1 VHKAS
6 GPAPMLQELAG
17 YAAVGALYFLIS
29 ASVLFYRE
37 RTASASR
44 AS

>member
-1 VHKAS
+1 
-6 GPAPMLQELAG
+6 MLQDLAG

-37 RTASASR
+37 RTAPATGAS
-44 AS
+44 